1 MIVRPTLIGHS
12 QCHHCIQ
19 VHIKI
24 ILIHNFHYLH
34 YLVVLNKVKRSFAE
48 FDKFNVIL
56 DSKAGIDFWLM
67 GKRSFLHLK
76 LVHLRF
82 KSLSNKLI

>member
-1 MIVRPTLIGHS
+1 MSSLHTGSYQNHSHS
-12 QCHHCIQ
+12 QFSLSSLPSGAKQ
-19 VHIKI
+19 SEKI
-24 ILIHNFHYLH
+24 FCRGSHW
-34 YLVVLNKVKRSFAE
+34 

-56 DSKAGIDFWLM
+56 DSKTGIDFWLK